1 MAHFYEIVKHNA
13 QKFADERNQSVWICK
28 AKRKTDY
35 CIIFSLD
42 QLTKNYEIFEE
53 VKPTVKGD
61 TYMPRK
67 FTVDASKKI
76 EAARRPN
83 WIRAAKGEDAEDPRV
98 IQMEDLQDK
107 VADDFDYVMS
117 GIERLGREGMMD
129 EAISILNTLSDTLN
143 SAVGIIGGDF
153 DQATD
158 ITEEI

>member
-1 MAHFYEIVKHNA
+1 M
-13 QKFADERNQSVWICK
+13 S
-28 AKRKTDY
+28 
-35 CIIFSLD
+35 
-42 QLTKNYEIFEE
+42 
-53 VKPTVKGD
+53 
-61 TYMPRK
+61 RK

-83 WIRAAKGEDAEDPRV
+83 WIRAAKGEDAEDPRI

-117 GIERLGREGMMD
+117 GIERLGREGMLD
-129 EAISILNTLSDTLN
+129 EAINMLNTLSDTLN